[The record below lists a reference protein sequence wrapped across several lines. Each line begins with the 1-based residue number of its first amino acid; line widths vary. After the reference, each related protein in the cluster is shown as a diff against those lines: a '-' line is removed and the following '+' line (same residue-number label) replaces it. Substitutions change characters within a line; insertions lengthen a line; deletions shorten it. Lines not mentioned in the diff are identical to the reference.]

1 MAITLEPT
9 TVLAR
14 RDWAPG
20 LFSLVLDAEI
30 PMTAGQFVTVGTV
43 AEGDRHSRRAY
54 SAASAPGAPL
64 ELLVVE
70 VEDGRVS
77 PMLAGTQAGDTLYV
91 SDRGKGLFTVDGLP
105 EDRELWLIATG
116 TGLAPYLSM
125 LREGAIF
132 TQFPKIVL
140 AYGVRQSEHLAY
152 LDELR
157 QMEAAHEDSLRVVP
171 LCSRT
176 EPPEGGLRGRVT
188 ERLLDGTL
196 EHTAGTHIERERS
209 HVLLCGNPKMIDEM
223 TGLLMARGLQRHSRR
238 VPGHITAE
246 RYW

>member
-1 MAITLEPT
+1 MAITLQPT
-9 TVLAR
+9 RVLSR

-20 LFSLVLDAEI
+20 LFSLVLDEQV
-30 PMTAGQFVTVGTV
+30 PMKAGQFVTVGL
-43 AEGDRHSRRAY
+43 APQGDRHTRRAY
-54 SAASAPGAPL
+54 SVASAPGQPL

-77 PMLAGTQAGDTLYV
+77 PMLAHAKPGDTLFV
-91 SDRGKGLFTVDGLP
+91 SDRGKGLFTLDDLP
-105 EDRELWLIATG
+105 RRRDLWLIATG

-132 TQFPKIVL
+132 EAAEHIVL
-140 AYGVRQSEHLAY
+140 AYGVRQPEHLAY

-157 QMEAAHEDSLRVVP
+157 ALQAAHNLTVVP

-188 ERLLDGTL
+188 ERLIDGTL
-196 EHTAGTHIERERS
+196 EHTAGVRIAAETS
-209 HVLLCGNPKMIDEM
+209 HVLLCGNPTMIDEM
-223 TGLLMARGLQRHSRR
+223 VGLLMARGLQRHSRR
-238 VPGHITAE
+238 VPGHITTE